1 MPERKLPCR
10 EGNYCVTEYS
20 KHSGY
25 ALEPPCLGHEFE
37 CPHFR
42 KSWCS
47 RGHSALPSE
56 IWHTMVGLLGPVAA
70 EWNPQADPVTKSTE
84 LRWPEAVF
92 SSDCLRKSCWVL
104 KSSSL
109 NPQLGRLDGFHKSAG
124 SDVSYCD
131 CSLIPACS
139 IIFFSKLGFLSDDE
153 LANLELKCTPC
164 FLRERKC
171 SNFAFAAGLGDP
183 GGDGG
188 MSRLGI
194 GGRVRS

>member
-1 MPERKLPCR
+1 MPTFSEKADAGEAIRPCHPR
-10 EGNYCVTEYS
+10 
-20 KHSGY
+20 SGI
-25 ALEPPCLGHEFE
+25 LWLV
-37 CPHFR
+37 
-42 KSWCS
+42 
-47 RGHSALPSE
+47 
-56 IWHTMVGLLGPVAA
+56 IVGLLSLVAA
-70 EWNPQADPVTKSTE
+70 EWHPQADPVTKSTE
-84 LRWPEAVF
+84 LRWPDAFF

-188 MSRLGI
+188 MSKLGI